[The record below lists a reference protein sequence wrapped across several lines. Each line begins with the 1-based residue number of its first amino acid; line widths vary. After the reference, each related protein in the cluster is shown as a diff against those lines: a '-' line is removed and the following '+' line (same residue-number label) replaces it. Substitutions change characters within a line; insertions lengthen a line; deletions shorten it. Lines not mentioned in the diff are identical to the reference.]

1 MIFGKRLGDKVV
13 VVAVI
18 FLFGMADDI
27 YVRVFRHGQPEAVCL
42 LAGQQA
48 RHTGAVNG
56 RHDPILVFELALRH
70 IQPAFSVHDI
80 GLGSV
85 EHNDI
90 VDHMGHGAPVG
101 EMPRVRRIGHSGRVV
116 SHSQGAVT
124 DFLGRYGHFVK
135 GVVSVGRTQGM
146 GVQVCNH
153 LHGME
158 KPLLF

>member
-1 MIFGKRLGDKVV
+1 MSKYTIGIDLG
-13 VVAVI
+13 
-18 FLFGMADDI
+18 GTTMT
-27 YVRVFRHGQPEAVCL
+27 
-42 LAGQQA
+42 AGL
-48 RHTGAVNG
+48 VN
-56 RHDPILVFELALRH
+56 ENY
-70 IQPAFSVHDI
+70 
-80 GLGSV
+80 
-85 EHNDI
+85 EI